1 MKNMNSVENMM
12 ILKNLLDNNKKLT
25 QAVDNQNEVTS
36 KILAKMI
43 NEANRAEKSET
54 VAVIAAEI
62 ALDSLNEIKNHECLS
77 NAQCALLSLAIKDK
91 TTEITNKL
99 YPNYD
104 GKEFSKKWGY
114 VNRGLWTIFKNNVNG
129 GSKAPYSTTLKIK
142 FKAAKTYIEKLNVK
156 DYLSHRNGEFFKIQK
171 FHFELAIEEK
181 AKTIQDIINERLDN
195 KISQLKQINES
206 ESELRLIN

>member
-36 KILAKMI
+36 KILAEMI
-43 NEANRAEKSET
+43 NQANRAEKSET

-77 NAQCALLSLAIKDK
+77 NAQCVLLSLAIKNK

-104 GKEFSKKWGY
+104 GKEYSKKWGY

-142 FKAAKTYIEKLNVK
+142 FNAAKIYVESLEVE
-156 DYLSHRNGEFFKIQK
+156 DYLLHREGEFSKIQK
-171 FHFELAIEEK
+171 FHFELSLEEK
-181 AKTIQDIINERLDN
+181 AKTIQDIISERIDS
-195 KISQLKQINES
+195 KINDLKQFTENEIK
-206 ESELRLIN
+206 LIN